1 MTTIE
6 HKNAVYAYYF
16 YRLIQRA
23 ENITLIYNSA
33 SDGLNR
39 GEWSRFML
47 QFLVEW
53 PHETSYEFLEAG
65 QSPQKS
71 REITIEKTPAIRS
84 RMLNRYNFNQ
94 NPKALPLSPSAL
106 NAYLDCSLRFYYRH
120 VAGLKA
126 PDEVS
131 AEIDSA
137 LFGTIFHRSAEL
149 AYGELSANGK
159 EIRKEDLERLLRD
172 DVRIQGYVDRAFKE
186 EFFHVP
192 LDERPEY
199 NGVQLINSKVI
210 SSYLRQLLRNDLAYA
225 PFSMAGMEEP
235 VEEPLEINTPE
246 GTIKIKIG
254 GTIDRMDCKEDTLR
268 IVDYKTG
275 GSPKTPA
282 NIEQLFIPAEGRPN
296 YIFQTFLYAAIMS
309 RKQSLKVAPALLYIH
324 RAANESYSP
333 VIEIG
338 EPRKPK
344 IPVNNFAFFEDEF
357 RERLQRLLEE
367 IFGAE
372 TPFTQTENTKACEY
386 CDFRALCKR

>member
-1 MTTIE
+1 M
-6 HKNAVYAYYF
+6 
-16 YRLIQRA
+16 
-23 ENITLIYNSA
+23 
-33 SDGLNR
+33 
-39 GEWSRFML
+39 
-47 QFLVEW
+47 
-53 PHETSYEFLEAG
+53 
-65 QSPQKS
+65 
-71 REITIEKTPAIRS
+71 
-84 RMLNRYNFNQ
+84 
-94 NPKALPLSPSAL
+94 
-106 NAYLDCSLRFYYRH
+106 
-120 VAGLKA
+120 
-126 PDEVS
+126 
-131 AEIDSA
+131 
-137 LFGTIFHRSAEL
+137 
-149 AYGELSANGK
+149 
-159 EIRKEDLERLLRD
+159 LRD

-210 SSYLRQLLRNDLAYA
+210 SSYLRRLLRNDLAYA

-235 VEEPLEINTPE
+235 VEEPLEVNTPE

-296 YIFQTFLYAAIMS
+296 YIFQTFPYAAIMS

-357 RERLQRLLEE
+357 RERLQRLLGRNIRSGNTLYTNRKHESLRILRLPCFMQKMKKCSYFPISPILKE
-367 IFGAE
+367 ITASPFCNLPINIVVEKAE
-372 TPFTQTENTKACEY
+372 RGTVSVVSERIWLYTSTPDK
-386 CDFRALCKR
+386 L

>member
-1 MTTIE
+1 
-6 HKNAVYAYYF
+6 
-16 YRLIQRA
+16 
-23 ENITLIYNSA
+23 
-33 SDGLNR
+33 
-39 GEWSRFML
+39 
-47 QFLVEW
+47 
-53 PHETSYEFLEAG
+53 
-65 QSPQKS
+65 
-71 REITIEKTPAIRS
+71 
-84 RMLNRYNFNQ
+84 
-94 NPKALPLSPSAL
+94 
-106 NAYLDCSLRFYYRH
+106 
-120 VAGLKA
+120 
-126 PDEVS
+126 
-131 AEIDSA
+131 
-137 LFGTIFHRSAEL
+137 
-149 AYGELSANGK
+149 
-159 EIRKEDLERLLRD
+159 
-172 DVRIQGYVDRAFKE
+172 
-186 EFFHVP
+186 
-192 LDERPEY
+192 
-199 NGVQLINSKVI
+199 
-210 SSYLRQLLRNDLAYA
+210 
-225 PFSMAGMEEP
+225 MEEP

-282 NIEQLFIPAEGRPN
+282 NIEQLFIPAEGRPK